1 MDFLPEKNRKIIQY
15 TKFLNIDK
23 YVLLNLYFFKFLH
36 KNIVM
41 NGTYILL
48 FSSQFSQLFRCVK
61 IGNSEKIVKMAL
73 GENYPINTI

>member
-1 MDFLPEKNRKIIQY
+1 MDFLPEKNCKIIQY

-48 FSSQFSQLFRCVK
+48 FFTKFFSVFSV
-61 IGNSEKIVKMAL
+61 I
-73 GENYPINTI
+73 P